1 MTDIKLQVE
10 NVNGVII
17 LTAQCDDWRIVVA
30 GNDVWPRL
38 GLRIQQRLREE
49 KGKSQ

>member
-30 GNDVWPRL
+30 GNDVWQRL
-38 GLRIQQRLREE
+38 GLRIEQRRKEE
-49 KGKSQ
+49 AGVKQ